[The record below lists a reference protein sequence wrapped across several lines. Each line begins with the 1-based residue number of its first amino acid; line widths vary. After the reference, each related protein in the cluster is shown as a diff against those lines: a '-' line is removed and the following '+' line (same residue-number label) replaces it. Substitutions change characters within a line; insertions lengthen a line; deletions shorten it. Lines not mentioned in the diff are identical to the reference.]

1 MLMMLAALGKKKG
14 RLRGKRHAA
23 DAHDAGSFR
32 ETALQLMLMMLAALG
47 KNGAAA
53 G

>member
-1 MLMMLAALGKKKG
+1 MG
-14 RLRGKRHAA
+14 RRGKRHAA
-23 DAHDAGSFR
+23 DAHDAGGFG
-32 ETALQLMLMMLAALG
+32 ENPPQLMLMMLEALG